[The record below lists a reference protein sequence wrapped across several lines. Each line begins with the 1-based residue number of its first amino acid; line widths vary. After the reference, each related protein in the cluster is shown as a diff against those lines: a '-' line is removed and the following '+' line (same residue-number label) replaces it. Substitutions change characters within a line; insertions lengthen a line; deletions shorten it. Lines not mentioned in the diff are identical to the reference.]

1 MVADLQD
8 LPRRHYTLEEYFAL
22 ERVGEARYEYWD
34 GDILCM
40 SGGSIRHAR
49 ISSNVHLLIGQ
60 QVKGKN
66 CIAYT
71 GDLGINTPSL
81 PPYRYPDVS
90 VVCGQPVVEKIEGIE
105 VLVNPIVVIE
115 VLSPGTQ
122 NLDRNQKRRA
132 YQAIPTV
139 MEYLLIAQDTPQ
151 VTQYVRQGESWVR
164 QDFGGLT
171 AAVELPSIS
180 SRLVLGEIYDG
191 IVFN

>member
-1 MVADLQD
+1 MVANLRD

-40 SGGSIRHAR
+40 TGGSIQHAR
-49 ISSNVHLLIGQ
+49 ISSNVHLLTGP

-66 CIAYT
+66 CTAYT
-71 GDLGINTPSL
+71 GDLGIKTPHL
-81 PPYRYPDVS
+81 PPYRYPDTS
-90 VVCGQPVVEKIEGIE
+90 VVCGPPLVEKIEGVE

-122 NLDRNQKRRA
+122 SLDRNQKRLA
-132 YQAIPTV
+132 YQDIPTV
-139 MEYLLIAQDTPQ
+139 TEYVLIAQDTPQ
-151 VTQYVRQGESWVR
+151 VTQYVRQGDGWVR
-164 QDFGGLT
+164 QDYGGLT

-180 SRLVLGEIYDG
+180 SRLALSEIYDG
-191 IVFN
+191 IIFN